1 MKIGNA
7 PVLVLPNS
15 CRLGQV
21 SDTKFGTNVSN
32 KMLLNAAKFQDY
44 SFTFS
49 ELLREN
55 QQEGGERGLNYK
67 IKNPRNEHEILTN

>member
-1 MKIGNA
+1 
-7 PVLVLPNS
+7 
-15 CRLGQV
+15 
-21 SDTKFGTNVSN
+21 
-32 KMLLNAAKFQDY
+32 MLLNAAKFQDY

-67 IKNPRNEHEILTN
+67 IKNPRNEHEILTNWMPSRYDQNHCNCQWN

>member
-1 MKIGNA
+1 
-7 PVLVLPNS
+7 
-15 CRLGQV
+15 
-21 SDTKFGTNVSN
+21 
-32 KMLLNAAKFQDY
+32 MLLNAAKFQDY

-67 IKNPRNEHEILTN
+67 IKNPRNEHEILTNWMPSRYDQNHCSCQWN